1 VDKGH
6 GLDADVGRAGRLAEI
21 DVGVEQLAEH
31 EPSARLAAARIRPA
45 SATAW
50 SSSKVTAI
58 WSGLWDDRT
67 EQVPSW
73 LGAMV
78 VLSTPFSQVSGHLF
92 AVYRPAQLPDRWI
105 PA

>member
-6 GLDADVGRAGRLAEI
+6 GLVAGVGRAGRLAEV

-31 EPSARLAAARIRPA
+31 EPSARLAARIRPA

-67 EQVPSW
+67 EQVSSW

-92 AVYRPAQLPDRWI
+92 AVYPPSSI
-105 PA
+105 T